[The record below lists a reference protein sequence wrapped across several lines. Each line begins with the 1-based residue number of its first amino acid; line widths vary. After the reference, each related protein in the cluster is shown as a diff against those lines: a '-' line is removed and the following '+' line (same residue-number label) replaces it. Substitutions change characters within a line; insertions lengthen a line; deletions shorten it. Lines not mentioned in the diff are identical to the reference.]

1 MVKLLDESRFKVTL
15 YIANIFK
22 LRKCERVRKRDRN
35 KNYFGVLIYLGHFE
49 LVCFIPF
56 RVIFFMIIQVKNI
69 YINWE
74 KLRFASICFY
84 NVAISKSIFFNQL
97 FLHQSNNLLS
107 NVLSNKFL
115 WNVSWPIRF
124 DWITFKYLNF
134 LNWQYMYIV
143 IQSRLC
149 DCRWW

>member
-1 MVKLLDESRFKVTL
+1 MSTTALMVKLLDESRFKVTL

-35 KNYFGVLIYLGHFE
+35 KNYFGVSIYLGHFE

-56 RVIFFMIIQVKNI
+56 RVIFFMIIKVKNI

-74 KLRFASICFY
+74 KLRFASIFFSY

-97 FLHQSNNLLS
+97 FLHQSNKLLS

-115 WNVSWPIRF
+115 SNMFLDQSDLIESH
-124 DWITFKYLNF
+124 LN
-134 LNWQYMYIV
+134 I
-143 IQSRLC
+143 
-149 DCRWW
+149 

>member
-1 MVKLLDESRFKVTL
+1 MSTTELMVKLLDESRFKVTL

-35 KNYFGVLIYLGHFE
+35 KNYFGVSIYLGHFE

-74 KLRFASICFY
+74 KLRFAPFFFLTMLQFPKAFFLINCFLTNQTIYYQMSSRTNFYQICFLT
-84 NVAISKSIFFNQL
+84 NQI
-97 FLHQSNNLLS
+97 
-107 NVLSNKFL
+107 
-115 WNVSWPIRF
+115 W
-124 DWITFKYLNF
+124 LNH
-134 LNWQYMYIV
+134 I
-143 IQSRLC
+143 
-149 DCRWW
+149 